1 MYQRPSH
8 PVTLRLVGGSAERFK
23 AFITALI
30 DFRKG
35 DRAGL
40 LPRVDGSVK
49 SSDVGPSDFEGDV
62 WEVSSQ
68 FPDLTIGM
76 ASRRGREPW
85 ESVCLRDG
93 KIVGD
98 SLWGPKKRS
107 PRTPATQPTQVEAAR
122 PGVHDAVI
130 EQEYF

>member
-49 SSDVGPSDFEGDV
+49 SSDVGPSDFE
-62 WEVSSQ
+62 
-68 FPDLTIGM
+68 
-76 ASRRGREPW
+76 
-85 ESVCLRDG
+85 RDG